1 MNWYITKIIYQ
12 IICGSGEHTAQFDEQ
27 LRLVNASDEAEAYE
41 KAVRIGQ
48 LEEDVFSN
56 EKRELVQ
63 WKFTGVAELYRLSHL
78 IDGAEVYSR
87 ITETE
92 DADAYIQVVQRKEA
106 SIREKTTHQLLYL
119 V

>member
-27 LRLVNASDEAEAYE
+27 LRLVSAGDETEAYE
-41 KAVRIGQ
+41 KAMQTGR
-48 LEEDVFSN
+48 LEEDVFRN

-63 WKFTGVAELYRLSHL
+63 WKYIGVAELYKLSHL
-78 IDGAEVYSR
+78 IDGAELYSR
-87 ITETE
+87 ITETD
-92 DADAYIQVVQRKEA
+92 DADAYLQLVQRKEA
-106 SIREKTTHQLLYL
+106 RIREKNTHQLLYL

>member
-12 IICGSGEHTAQFDEQ
+12 IICGRGEHTAQVDEQ
-27 LRLVNASDEAEAYE
+27 LRLINASDEMEAYE
-41 KAVRIGQ
+41 KAKHIGT

-63 WKFTGVAELYRLSHL
+63 WKFIGVAELYKLSHL

-87 ITETE
+87 ITETD
-92 DADAYIQVVQRKEA
+92 DADAYIQHVWRKEA